1 MSRSWI
7 QRCILAG
14 CILGF
19 VGPLLAQQ
27 EERPVGLRF
36 EQVII
41 PDEDE
46 NASHRPIKVSNID
59 PAILQ
64 QRWQDVEA
72 RLKARSDLQALVKKV
87 IDNPKLL
94 ENDPKQREELKKL
107 VENSGIKLDPNDPLV
122 REMQKWLQKH
132 RTQPGGARMTPET
145 QEELRKL
152 LDSLKKIEPR
162 TGSTPTPSDSGPQP
176 SDSPNPPAPST
187 GSTPPRPVLS
197 PEEQQARL
205 RFTRWLVE
213 QSQRLDRSKFQD
225 SDLLREMRHD
235 LEHVA
240 FKDSPRID
248 GSWRGNPELNRRLQ
262 HLSRDIQS
270 ARIWSK
276 INLPTPR
283 VTLPGHTLPGL
294 PSVGS
299 WGRPPTLG
307 IPRLGTPSLP
317 SKAPSGNLL
326 WAIAG
331 VTIIGFIA
339 WRLIAYRGGSRR
351 RDEDAQR
358 RNWTVVPDT
367 VTTSADVVR
376 AFEHL
381 SLAQLGVTVRSW
393 NHRRIAAGLGNGD
406 DARRT
411 AASALSSLYERARY
425 APNAEL
431 SPGEIQFA
439 RRSLAL
445 LCGGGA

>member
-1 MSRSWI
+1 M
-7 QRCILAG
+7 LG
-14 CILGF
+14 C

-27 EERPVGLRF
+27 AGRPAVRQLVGEVRVG
-36 EQVII
+36 EVII
-41 PDEDE
+41 PDEGD
-46 NASHRPIKVSNID
+46 NASHRHIDVTNID
-59 PAILQ
+59 PASLQ

-87 IDNPKLL
+87 INNPKLL

-122 REMQKWLQKH
+122 QEMQKWLKKH

-145 QEELRKL
+145 QEELQKL
-152 LDSLKKIEPR
+152 LDSLKKIEPG
-162 TGSTPTPSDSGPQP
+162 TGSTPGPGDSNPQP
-176 SDSPNPPAPST
+176 SDNPNPPTSST
-187 GSTPPRPVLS
+187 GAPPPRPVLS

-213 QSQRLDRSKFQD
+213 QSQRLDRSRFQD
-225 SDLLREMRHD
+225 SDLVREMRHD
-235 LEHVA
+235 LEHIA

-283 VTLPGHTLPGL
+283 ISVPGHTLPGL
-294 PSVGS
+294 PSFGS
-299 WGRPPTLG
+299 WGRPPALG

-317 SKAPSGNLL
+317 SRAPSGNLL
-326 WAIAG
+326 WALLGLAI
-331 VTIIGFIA
+331 VGFVA
-339 WRLIAYRGGSRR
+339 WRLIAYRVGRRR
-351 RDEDAQR
+351 RDENEER
-358 RNWTVVPDT
+358 RNWKVVPDA
-367 VTTSADVVR
+367 VTTSADVIR
-376 AFEHL
+376 AFEYL

-393 NHRRIAAGLGNGD
+393 NHRRIAADLGNGD
-406 DARRT
+406 DARQT